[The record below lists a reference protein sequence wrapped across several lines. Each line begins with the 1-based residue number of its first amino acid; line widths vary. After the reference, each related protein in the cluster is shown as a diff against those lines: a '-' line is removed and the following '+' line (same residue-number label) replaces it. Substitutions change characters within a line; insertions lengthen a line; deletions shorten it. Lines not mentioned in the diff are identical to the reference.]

1 MTFLWLL
8 WGFTKEIIFKI
19 KTRQQLEERISRNKA
34 SVLRRL
40 NDYAFYQNQ
49 HFQDWNSIP
58 CLEKKSYLQN
68 FEKLN
73 LYRLTLKEAIDFGTG
88 LETSGDYLAK
98 KKNLTI
104 GLSTGTSGQR
114 SAFVLQSREIGLWA
128 GSILA
133 KILGWNIF
141 RSHKIA
147 FVFRTHSP
155 LYNGLNVGW
164 IKLAFFNFN
173 SDLDELI
180 KELNHFKPSILV
192 SVPNFYSYYLKKCPN
207 KVIHPKIVISGA
219 DVLEDCEKKQLEN
232 YFGVP
237 VTQIYQA
244 TEGFLGL
251 TCAAGKIHLNEENY
265 IIEKTWV
272 AENVFMPL
280 VTDVNRKS
288 QAVIKYQ
295 LDDLL
300 ITDDDPCDC
309 GSPTTAITKIQGRHD
324 QILSFQGSQNST
336 VQIFP
341 DFLRQLITAGNW
353 YVWNY
358 RIIQTSPD
366 ELTIAVDKVLT
377 ENEKKD
383 LVIYF
388 QKALSDKQIETIH
401 INVIT
406 DDDFNET
413 SAKRKRIVKL

>member
-1 MTFLWLL
+1 MTVLWLL
-8 WGFTKEIIFKI
+8 WGFTKEILFKI
-19 KTRQQLEERISRNKA
+19 KTQQQLDDRISKNKE
-34 SVLRRL
+34 SVLQRL
-40 NDYAFYQNQ
+40 NDYPFYQSQNYQ
-49 HFQDWNSIP
+49 EWESIP
-58 CLEKKSYLQN
+58 SLEKKSYLQN

-73 LYRLTLKEAIDFGTG
+73 LYSLTLKEAIDFGTG

-98 KKNLTI
+98 NKNLTI

-180 KELNHFKPSILV
+180 KELNNFKPSILV
-192 SVPNFYSYYLKKCPN
+192 SVPNFYSYYLKKCPQ
-207 KVIHPKIVISGA
+207 KVISPTLVISGA
-219 DVLEDCEKKQLEN
+219 DVLEDVEKKQLEN
-232 YFGVP
+232 YFGVT

-251 TCAAGKIHLNEENY
+251 TCPAGKIHLNEENY

-272 AENVFMPL
+272 AKNVFMPL

-300 ITDDDPCDC
+300 IMEETPCVC
-309 GSPTTAITKIQGRHD
+309 GSPTTAITKIQGRQD
-324 QILSFQGSQNST
+324 QILSFQGSRNTT

-341 DFLRQLITAGNW
+341 DFLRQLISAGNW
-353 YVWNY
+353 YAWNY
-358 RIIQTSPD
+358 RITQNSIN
-366 ELTIAVDKVLT
+366 ELTIAVDKMLT
-377 ENEKKD
+377 ENEKKE
-383 LVIYF
+383 LAIHF
-388 QKALSDKQIETIH
+388 QNALKARLIENVQINIT
-401 INVIT
+401 T
-406 DDDFNET
+406 DDSFSET